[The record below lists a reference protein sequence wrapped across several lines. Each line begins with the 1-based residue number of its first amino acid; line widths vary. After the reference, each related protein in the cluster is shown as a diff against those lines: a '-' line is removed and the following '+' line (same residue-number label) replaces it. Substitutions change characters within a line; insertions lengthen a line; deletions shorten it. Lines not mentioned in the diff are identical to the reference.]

1 MSRSLISRRS
11 ESTTAPT
18 AVHTGA
24 GGDAGRSM
32 GMMVAA
38 VVQPWLSQT
47 SLLLPQIDQ
56 CMREMRGPTT
66 TQTE

>member
-1 MSRSLISRRS
+1 
-11 ESTTAPT
+11 
-18 AVHTGA
+18 
-24 GGDAGRSM
+24 
-32 GMMVAA
+32 MMVAA